1 MNRDRTAA
9 VRHPG
14 WTFTLTTGVLVA
26 MTLFGFLSRAAH
38 AEELAVGDAA
48 PGFELM
54 DQNSETQ
61 RLADYRGEW
70 VVLYFYP
77 KDDTPGCTTE
87 ACNFR
92 DDIHQLQDMGAQVLG
107 VSLDSMESHKE
118 FAEKYH
124 LPYPL
129 LADREGKVAR
139 KYGALFDF
147 GPVEFAK
154 RHTFII
160 DPEGQI
166 ARIYR
171 DVKPKTHSDEVIA
184 TLSELKGGENG

>member
-14 WTFTLTTGVLVA
+14 WIFTVTTGVLVA

-54 DQNSETQ
+54 DQNNETQ
-61 RLADYRGEW
+61 QLADYRGEW

-92 DDIHQLQDMGAQVLG
+92 DDIHQLQDMGARVLG

-129 LADREGKVAR
+129 LADRKGAVAR

-160 DPEGQI
+160 DPEGNI

-171 DVKPKTHSDEVIA
+171 DVKPKTHSDEVIEA
-184 TLSELKGGENG
+184 LKGLKPDAGR